1 MKNKL
6 RTVLL
11 FLLCLL
17 ASSTFVFADA
27 AVGEAFLIL
36 GLGAIL
42 VIILIVVLAIVLI
55 SKAVKRKKRA
65 AKEET
70 MFEEEKK

>member
-1 MKNKL
+1 MRNKL

-17 ASSTFVFADA
+17 ASGSFVYADA

>member
-17 ASSTFVFADA
+17 ASSTFAFADA

-42 VIILIVVLAIVLI
+42 VIILMVVLAIVLI

>member
-42 VIILIVVLAIVLI
+42 VIILVVILAIVLI

-65 AKEET
+65 AKEER